1 MWFVVSSILSGK
13 RLVKFAPEASCVRNY
28 VVLDQPA
35 LAIGF
40 MSGTTNEGQL
50 TVFRFALKQLQD
62 FPGMH
67 MDTL

>member
-1 MWFVVSSILSGK
+1 MRVLFFPLGAMWFVVSSILSGK

-40 MSGTTNEGQL
+40 ISGTT
-50 TVFRFALKQLQD
+50 K
-62 FPGMH
+62 
-67 MDTL
+67 